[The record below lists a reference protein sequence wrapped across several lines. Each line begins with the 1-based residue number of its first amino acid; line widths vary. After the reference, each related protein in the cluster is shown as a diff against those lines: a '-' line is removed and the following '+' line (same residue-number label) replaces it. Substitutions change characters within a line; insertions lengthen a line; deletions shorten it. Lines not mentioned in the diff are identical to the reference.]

1 MTEDSLL
8 PFDLPAVRRKKV
20 TADFEGGLI
29 SSDGG
34 LVLLRGPNG
43 GSGWPRGWRAAS
55 GTGGTRR
62 WWSTRSR
69 RRLAGC
75 IRDWRDPALVV
86 HTLPAM
92 LRFRMFAIACGYED
106 ADDCDALRTDPLF
119 KLAVGQSPESGRALC
134 SQPTMSRLENA
145 PSRLEVARMTAAL
158 VDLFCRSFAVPPAA
172 ITLDIDDTCDPVH
185 GHQQLSL
192 FNAHYDTRCFLPVH
206 VYHVES
212 GKPVAVLLR
221 PGKTPS
227 GAEVRTLL
235 KHLVRRIRRHWPRTR
250 LTFRGDSH
258 SHYGRAEA
266 MAWCEEN
273 GVDYIFGLAGN
284 PVLHRFAY
292 DAGDD
297 LKVRRAEAGADK
309 IRGFASF
316 DYAARSWRRKR
327 RVVARLEATTR
338 GFDARYIV
346 TSLGGEPRHLYED
359 IYCARGQA
367 ENLIKLHKGQLA
379 SGRTS
384 CQSPLANQFRL
395 VLHTAAYWLMLALRD
410 AVPRRMPLAW
420 AEFATLR
427 ARLLKIGARVV
438 ERAARIR
445 IHFASACPDA
455 ALFRLLVGRLAA
467 AGP

>member
-1 MTEDSLL
+1 MTEDTLL

-34 LVLLRGPNG
+34 LVLLRE
-43 GSGWPRGWRAAS
+43 AE
-55 GTGGTRR
+55 RR
-62 WWSTRSR
+62 LGLAET
-69 RRLAGC
+69 LAGC

-86 HTLPAM
+86 HTLSAM

-119 KLAVGQSPESGRALC
+119 KLAVGQAPVSGRPLC

-158 VDLFCRSFAVPPAA
+158 VDVFCRSFAAPPAA

-206 VYHVES
+206 VYHVDS

-227 GAEVRTLL
+227 GAEIRTLL
-235 KHLVRRIRRHWPRTR
+235 KHLVRHIRRHWPRTR

-258 SHYGRAEA
+258 YRRPEA
-266 MAWCEEN
+266 MTWCEAN

-284 PVLHRFAY
+284 PVLHRLAY
-292 DAGDD
+292 DVADD
-297 LKVRRAEAGADK
+297 LRVRRAEAAADRM
-309 IRGFASF
+309 RGFAAF
-316 DYAARSWRRKR
+316 PYAARSWKRER
-327 RVVARLEATTR
+327 RVVARLEATAR
-338 GFDARYIV
+338 GFDTRYIV
-346 TSLGGEPRHLYED
+346 TSLGGEASHLYEA

-367 ENLIKLHKGQLA
+367 ENLIKLHKGQRA
-379 SGRTS
+379 SDRTS

-410 AVPRRMPLAW
+410 AVPRRMALAW
-420 AEFATLR
+420 AEFATR
-427 ARLLKIGARVV
+427 RQRLLKIGARVV
-438 ERAARIR
+438 EKAARIR

-455 ALFRLLVGRLAA
+455 TRFRLLAGRLAA
-467 AGP
+467 SGP